1 MEGSAYAVGG
11 RHVQWRKVRYL
22 EVGSESLTSLVGLLS
37 FNVVQSL
44 DWRFGLWV
52 SDRRRWS
59 APAKGA
65 SLNHLA
71 FGLLDAPYMNI
82 FPFCPFRCHSHVQH
96 DERGSHHRV
105 LLAARSILCLSGHF
119 SQPHGPPSRAAQSTG
134 EWRRSHVGRMA
145 T

>member
-59 APAKGA
+59 ASAKGA

-82 FPFCPFRCHSHVQH
+82 RILSVSLPFACS
-96 DERGSHHRV
+96 
-105 LLAARSILCLSGHF
+105 A
-119 SQPHGPPSRAAQSTG
+119 
-134 EWRRSHVGRMA
+134 
-145 T
+145 